1 MTMLR
6 PRTAIGST
14 RALALFESLA
24 ESAWDLLGHAR
35 RLRLG
40 FSEDTISDLTELEI
54 ARLAP
59 TEVGVGRVSKRKE
72 RFVGFDWLWIIKRP
86 RGRHAIYVVLA
97 KKMRIDQSKGYSYRK
112 LKYPDSPPYQIDM
125 LQDFANHIG
134 AIPLYCLYN
143 NVDGL
148 TIDRSL
154 WRCPR
159 EGPNAPQMG
168 CTLVPLEVARMV
180 HDGRIPNTFQS
191 IHRKPGVI
199 PWRCLFHP
207 ECTSFDPY
215 RVSENRVDIDM
226 PDEARNRGAEIAEFL
241 TQSTSDDDILI
252 DPQSTPDDD
261 ILIDFDDFVRRFD
274 LEEIVKRY
282 IAGARRPMMERAL
295 VFDLED

>member
-1 MTMLR
+1 MSRIR
-6 PRTAIGST
+6 PRRAIGSP

-24 ESAWDLLGHAR
+24 ASAWDWLGHAR

-59 TEVGVGRVSKRKE
+59 TEVGVGRVSKIKE
-72 RFVGFDWLWIIKRP
+72 RFVGFDWLWIINRP
-86 RGRHAIYVVLA
+86 GGRHAIYVVQA
-97 KKMRIDQSKGYSYRK
+97 KKVRIDQSTGYSYGRR
-112 LKYPDSPPYQIDM
+112 KYPSSPPYQIDA

-134 AIPLYCLYN
+134 AVPLYCLYN
-143 NVDGL
+143 NVDGMPV
-148 TIDRSL
+148 DRF
-154 WRCPR
+154 WRCRR
-159 EGPNAPQMG
+159 ESPSAPQMG

-180 HDGRIPNTFQS
+180 HDGRIPNTFRS
-191 IHRKPGVI
+191 IHQKPGVI

-226 PDEARNRGAEIAEFL
+226 PDAARDRGAGIAEFL

-282 IAGARRPMMERAL
+282 IAGARRPIMERAL
-295 VFDLED
+295 FFELED